1 MIELL
6 SGCLIGL
13 LTSITVWYVLYHRI
27 IPSMEFFPEI
37 YKSQT
42 DENESGYKYRV
53 RFQNNGSREILDLE
67 LFAKLRIKGL
77 SKSNPLTWRAIYIP
91 IDDPRIPRLRSQKG
105 TDKRFAVQLLVS
117 EISDLSRRC
126 LPSPLQEK
134 CQNQELILEDLM
146 HLGTQ
151 STLEII
157 GFGYDAFSSARKIFE
172 SKTYSIQDIQRE

>member
-6 SGCLIGL
+6 SGYLIGV
-13 LTSITVWYVLYHRI
+13 LTSITAWYVLYHRI
-27 IPSMEFFPEI
+27 IPSLEFFPEI

-42 DENESGYKYRV
+42 DENQSGYKYRV

-77 SKSNPLTWRAIYIP
+77 SERNPSTWRAIYIP
-91 IDDPRIPRLRSQKG
+91 IDDPRIPRLTSQKG
-105 TDKRFAVQLLVS
+105 TNKRFAVQLLVL
-117 EISDLSRRC
+117 EISDSSRRF
-126 LPSPLQEK
+126 LPSSLQEK
-134 CQNQELILEDLM
+134 CQNQELTLEDLM
-146 HLGTQ
+146 QLGTQ

-172 SKTYSIQDIQRE
+172 SKIYSIQDIRNE